1 MIASGGVNQGLAMEL
16 GFDFTRVQDSADPGK
31 DLAERIRTAIDDPD
45 HDFIHVHTK
54 VPDQVSHRQTPER
67 KAEVISAL
75 DRGLAGL
82 LNLLES
88 KEKDILAV
96 VTADH
101 STPSCSELIHSG
113 ETVPLVMAGG
123 AIRKDPVYR
132 FDEIAA
138 AAGSLGQLRGADLM
152 HMILNSTDRAMLQ
165 GLCLGA
171 HKRAYRSENYPAFT
185 MKKQK
190 GNKQHS

>member
-1 MIASGGVNQGLAMEL
+1 
-16 GFDFTRVQDSADPGK
+16 
-31 DLAERIRTAIDDPD
+31 
-45 HDFIHVHTK
+45 
-54 VPDQVSHRQTPER
+54 
-67 KAEVISAL
+67 L